1 MKKYEL
7 LLVLPGTLDDNES
20 ARRSEEVLA
29 TIKATDAAAT
39 MQALGKTRLAYPVK
53 QIRYGYFYTII
64 FSAETAAI
72 KDIQNKLNLAGDL
85 LRAIV
90 CEFNAKVNPAQK
102 FSLVMNLVSEQ
113 PLEGRIERPTT
124 SSTPATHV
132 EPVVVVDMK
141 EIDKKLDEIIDG
153 DIIPG
158 V

>member
-29 TIKATDAAAT
+29 IIKATDSSAE
-39 MQALGKTRLAYPVK
+39 MQSLGKTRLAYPVK

-64 FSAETAAI
+64 FTAETTAV
-72 KDIQNKLNLAGDL
+72 KEIQNKLNLASDL
-85 LRAIV
+85 LRAII
-90 CEFNAKVNPAQK
+90 CEFNSKINPNQK

-113 PLEGRIERPTT
+113 PLENKVEKVAVAPTRI
-124 SSTPATHV
+124 
-132 EPVVVVDMK
+132 EPVVPVDMK